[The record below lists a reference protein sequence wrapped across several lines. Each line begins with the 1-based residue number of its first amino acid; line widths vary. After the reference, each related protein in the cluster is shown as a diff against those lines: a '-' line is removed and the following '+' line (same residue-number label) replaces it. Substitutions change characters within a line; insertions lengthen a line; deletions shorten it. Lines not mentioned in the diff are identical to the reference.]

1 MTIKSHAILQ
11 PGEAPDVSFVPPLV
25 RRRLSPLQKIYF
37 ALARQIE
44 PPAPIQPIS
53 STSHFPT
60 FPPFHFSTF
69 IFASRDGEDTL
80 TRRIVDDFHA
90 DGSVSPHRF
99 SSSVYNAAPGLW
111 SVFTKNVAPYTAIAA
126 GDDTIECG
134 LIETLAALKSGRDAV
149 LVYAEETGGGYG
161 AAVKVEKWKS
171 GKVEECDE
179 EKWKSGKVERL
190 KSGEVERRGSI
201 SFEALVDFLSDPSK
215 TLVGKWIL
223 LSHSCAG

>member
-37 ALARQIE
+37 ALAHQLE
-44 PPAPIQPIS
+44 GDGV
-53 STSHFPT
+53 
-60 FPPFHFSTF
+60 F

-111 SVFTKNVAPYTAIAA
+111 SVFTKNIAPYTAIAA

-161 AAVKVEKWKS
+161 AAVRIAAGGDSSASRMASSASQTKS
-171 GKVEECDE
+171 LAFSD
-179 EKWKSGKVERL
+179 
-190 KSGEVERRGSI
+190 
-201 SFEALVDFLSDPSK
+201 LVDFLSDPSK
-215 TLVGKWIL
+215 TLVGKWIS

>member
-1 MTIKSHAILQ
+1 MTIKSFAILQ
-11 PGEAPDVSFVPPLV
+11 PGETPDVSFVPPLV

-44 PPAPIQPIS
+44 PPAPIPPPAPIQPI
-53 STSHFPT
+53 
-60 FPPFHFSTF
+60 F

-80 TRRIVDDFHA
+80 TRRIVDDFHE

-161 AAVKVEKWKS
+161 AAVRIAAGGDSSASRMASSASQTKS
-171 GKVEECDE
+171 LAFSD
-179 EKWKSGKVERL
+179 
-190 KSGEVERRGSI
+190 
-201 SFEALVDFLSDPSK
+201 LVDFLSDPSK
-215 TLVGKWIL
+215 TLVGKWIS

>member
-1 MTIKSHAILQ
+1 MQCVAISSFAILQ

-44 PPAPIQPIS
+44 PPAPIPPI
-53 STSHFPT
+53 
-60 FPPFHFSTF
+60 F

-161 AAVKVEKWKS
+161 AAARIAAGGDSSGSRMASCSRVSRDSRVSSASRIASSASQIKS
-171 GKVEECDE
+171 LAFSD
-179 EKWKSGKVERL
+179 
-190 KSGEVERRGSI
+190 
-201 SFEALVDFLSDPSK
+201 LVDFLSDPSK
-215 TLVGKWIL
+215 ALVGKWIS